1 MVDSRLVA
9 HEGHAA
15 RAHAFRFQCT
25 ADAAGDGR
33 ACLEFPPT
41 AEPILQVGFN
51 LLTAK
56 RERAPLFFFRL
67 FLLSFLELQLFFFF
81 SSAAPNSLASSEENC
96 CAFLFLPWPFALI
109 ISLRFILFSYYFLNF
124 C

>member
-51 LLTAK
+51 LLIAK
-56 RERAPLFFFRL
+56 RGAISFLPPPPSLPPFISRVAVVFHFFFT
-67 FLLSFLELQLFFFF
+67 
-81 SSAAPNSLASSEENC
+81 
-96 CAFLFLPWPFALI
+96 
-109 ISLRFILFSYYFLNF
+109 SLRHQTH
-124 C
+124 